1 MVPNSSL
8 MLMFVKLNFYNSE
21 EVAYEVDAFLS
32 NGNPSVM
39 PQSRAKGALSSCKH
53 PARTAYRYHNV

>member
-1 MVPNSSL
+1 